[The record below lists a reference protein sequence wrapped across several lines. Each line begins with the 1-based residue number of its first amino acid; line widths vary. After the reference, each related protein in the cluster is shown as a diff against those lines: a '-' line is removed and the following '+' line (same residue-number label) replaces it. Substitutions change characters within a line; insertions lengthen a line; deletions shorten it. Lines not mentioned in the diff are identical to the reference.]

1 MNWSG
6 GERRM
11 VQEPPE
17 PHGPVSNVDR
27 LLLAYSPC
35 PNDTFIFTPWVEGR
49 IPGAPPVIERLE
61 DIDVLNTMA
70 LAGEPDV
77 VKVSFHAYG
86 HLRDRYCLLRSG
98 GALGRGCGPLVV
110 ARAPM
115 TRDQVAGATVAIPG
129 TLTTAA
135 LLLRLWAPALPD
147 TRIRVMRFD
156 EILAAVRDGIVDAGL
171 IIHESRFT
179 YPRYGL
185 AQVID
190 LGDWWEGETG
200 HAIPLGGIAMRRDLG
215 QPLIDRTERALA
227 ASVDFAFA
235 HTDAVWPAVRR
246 HAQEMEDE
254 VMRQHID
261 LYVNTFTRDYGQEG
275 EAAIR
280 HLLATAERLGIV
292 PASAR
297 PLFV

>member
-1 MNWSG
+1 MT
-6 GERRM
+6 
-11 VQEPPE
+11 P
-17 PHGPVSNVDR
+17 
-27 LLLAYSPC
+27 LTLAYSPC
-35 PNDTFIFTPWVEGR
+35 PNDTFIFTPWVEGHVAH
-49 IPGAPPVIERLE
+49 APAVVERLE
-61 DIDVLNTMA
+61 DIDVLNTAA
-70 LAGEPDV
+70 LAGEADV

-110 ARAPM
+110 ARTPL
-115 TRDQVAGATVAIPG
+115 TREALANATVAIPG

-135 LLLRLWAPALPD
+135 LLLRLWAPELPA

-156 EILAAVRDGIVDAGL
+156 EILAAVRDGVVDAGL

-185 AQVID
+185 TQVVD
-190 LGDWWEGETG
+190 LGQWWEQETG

-215 QPLIDRTERALA
+215 DELIRRTERALA
-227 ASVDFAFA
+227 DSVEFA
-235 HTDAVWPAVRR
+235 HANSDVIWPTIRR
-246 HAQEMEDE
+246 HAQEMEDA

-261 LYVNTFTRDYGQEG
+261 LYVNAFTRDYGVEG

-280 HLLATAERLGIV
+280 HLLQTAEALRIIPRSV
-292 PASAR
+292 R
-297 PLFV
+297 PLFISRRSNTT